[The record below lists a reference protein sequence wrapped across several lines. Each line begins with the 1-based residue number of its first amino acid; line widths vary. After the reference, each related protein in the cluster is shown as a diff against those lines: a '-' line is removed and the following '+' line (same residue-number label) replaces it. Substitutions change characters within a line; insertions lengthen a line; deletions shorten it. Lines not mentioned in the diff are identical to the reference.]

1 MALTSLQKAAATA
14 GQVLSQIFH
23 INIYVAA
30 GINCSRALSGSLCEP
45 GEVLPLAI
53 ELCHQPRTP
62 SLGGEGGKGKRKK
75 GKASGQTIDYSSELQ
90 GAIDF
95 SLNTMYCCKAEKK

>member
-1 MALTSLQKAAATA
+1 MPLTSLQKAAATA
-14 GQVLSQIFH
+14 GQVHPQIFR

-30 GINCSRALSGSLCEP
+30 GINCSGALSVSLCEP

-62 SLGGEGGKGKRKK
+62 SLGEEGGKGKRKK
-75 GKASGQTIDYSSELQ
+75 GKLQ
-90 GAIDF
+90 VKRLITALSYRGLLIF
-95 SLNTMYCCKAEKK
+95 H